1 MVRLQLWL
9 IYKGVFKLLK
19 SFCCFLETLQ
29 LNQTAGCAAERNQFS
44 HQTPQSGLRFSFPA
58 LEVPEPKVRK
68 RSKTAV
74 SKNGSFSVILVR
86 IRYIRCHC
94 GSLL

>member
-58 LEVPEPKVRK
+58 LEDPEPKVRK
-68 RSKTAV
+68 RSKIT
-74 SKNGSFSVILVR
+74 FSSLFVR
-86 IRYIRCHC
+86 AKI
-94 GSLL
+94 